1 MKIIYDAEDI
11 ERHRQYGSEGGKKA
25 AANMSEAARK
35 ARGKKAIRARWDARK
50 DRETNGKER
59 N

>member
-25 AANMSEAARK
+25 AANMTEEARRIRA
-35 ARGKKAIRARWDARK
+35 KKAIETRWNARK
-50 DRETNGKER
+50 EQEKEGTK
-59 N
+59 